1 MGWGVGCMDVQC
13 CTFNKM
19 FKYGR
24 LDIFHI
30 SSEFHFLDD
39 MFTNFGFRLASSS
52 CYQKTTSY
60 HGVLIG
66 RRQVSYVVVLFILCW
81 HLDQVDGVDI
91 KRIQRLVVAISGKL

>member
-66 RRQVSYVVVLFILCW
+66 RRQVSQNVILCW

>member
-1 MGWGVGCMDVQC
+1 MDVQC

-66 RRQVSYVVVLFILCW
+66 RRQVSQNVILCW